1 MASNSEEM
9 SIDFGRFSVPLKH
22 ICSKKWEMPLIS
34 FVSYLEPASTKI
46 KTVVVKLSFIGI
58 VIILNPFFKIILSG
72 ILILR
77 TYDVLNF
84 FDFYSFLFHRIA
96 IANGYR
102 IVFQCLKV
110 NRNTIRRADFVLTVI
125 SFPDISPII
134 PSNIE
139 TIDA

>member
-34 FVSYLEPASTKI
+34 LVSYLEPASTKI
-46 KTVVVKLSFIGI
+46 KTVVVKLSFIGT
-58 VIILNPFFKIILSG
+58 VMILNPFSKTILLG

-84 FDFYSFLFHRIA
+84 FNFYSFLFHRV
-96 IANGYR
+96 ANANSYR
-102 IVFQCLKV
+102 IVFQGFKI
-110 NRNTIRRADFVLTVI
+110 NRYAIRRADFVLTII
-125 SFPDISPII
+125 SFSDISPII
-134 PSNIE
+134 PSNGY
-139 TIDA
+139 